1 MNLFNHHFVDL
12 EGLRLYLDRYRNQ
25 PFLVVN
31 IATESRFTPQLTAL
45 QRIYGQHRAAGL
57 VVLGIPCTDFEDE
70 PRSDEEIAEFLRT
83 EYVTNFPVTAS
94 ARATGPDALPLFQ
107 EILQEHG
114 RRMLPRQSFCKY
126 LFDRKGELVENW
138 PPEVLPDDPGLINS
152 INRYLTSRAL

>member
-31 IATESRFTPQLTAL
+31 IATESRFTPQLNAL
-45 QRIYGQHRAAGL
+45 QRIYGLHREAGL

-94 ARATGPDALPLFQ
+94 ARATGPDALPLFRDM
-107 EILQEHG
+107 LQEHG
-114 RRMLPRQSFCKY
+114 LQMLPRQSFCKY

-138 PPEVLPDDPGLINS
+138 PAEVLPDDPALVNS
-152 INRYLTSRAL
+152 INRHLTSRAL